1 MQPSSLTAAA
11 TAARRSTSIEWTEHT
26 WNPFVGCFIASAGCK
41 NCYAMRMAAR
51 LEAAGQGPYQGTTRS
66 GVWTGKL
73 NRATDAAM
81 RKPLGLPG
89 RAVIFVNS
97 MSDFWHDN
105 ALDAWRAEALDIIER
120 TPQHQYQ
127 ILTKRPELIAPTLER
142 MGIAQ
147 LPDNVWLGATVEDHR
162 VTWRI
167 DHLRAAPAR
176 IRFLSVEP
184 LTAPL
189 GAVDLGGIHWVITG
203 GESGPGARPC
213 KAEWVRE
220 ARDQCTAADVPFF
233 HKQWG
238 KPAFNPLAAAYPRKA
253 RAGESLADYIKRIDP
268 NGKGGAL
275 LDGKLWREM
284 PDYAAA

>member
-1 MQPSSLTAAA
+1 
-11 TAARRSTSIEWTEHT
+11 
-26 WNPFVGCFIASAGCK
+26 
-41 NCYAMRMAAR
+41 MRMAAR